1 LKIILMRHGEA
12 ESSARS
18 DAGRNLTAHGES
30 QVQVCA
36 NQAYADQKDSL
47 MMVEHIVASPF
58 LRAQQ
63 TAVLAQSLFSPMIPI
78 ETWSEITPSG
88 KNEAVLDKLD
98 RSKAAALLLVTHQ
111 PFVSSFIFYLTGS
124 EIRMGTASIAS
135 IQMNAMMV
143 GCGEVDW
150 VLHSEY

>member
-30 QVQVCA
+30 QVRACA
-36 NQAYADQKDSL
+36 KGAYASQKVSL
-47 MMVEHIVASPF
+47 MMVERIVASPF

-63 TAVLAQSLFSPMIPI
+63 TAVLAQNLFSPPIPI

-88 KNEAVLDKLD
+88 KNEAVLDKLG

-111 PFVSSFIFYLTGS
+111 PFVSNFVFYLTGS
-124 EIRMGTASIAS
+124 EIRMGTASMVS

-143 GCGEVDW
+143 GCGEVDCE
-150 VLHSEY
+150 LHSEF